1 MSDTT
6 DGFDLSGLATEGKVM
21 GDYLGSAGK
30 AQGVKIV
37 LGNDNTNDGYAS
49 STNPIPVILKTGGDA
64 VGSVTVTSV
73 VPGTTSSQLGKAIDT
88 AAGGTDTGVAILAVR
103 TTTPGTVTPANGD
116 WVPLRTDDQ
125 GSLRVNITSGG
136 SQASIDDSAFT
147 PGSTE
152 VVPIACMAD
161 EASTDSVD
169 EGDMGIPR
177 MTLDRK
183 QIVTPYAHTAG
194 GTTPVTYVS
203 AASTNATL
211 VKNSAGQIYTVICTN
226 VNASPRY
233 LKLFDKSSAPTVG
246 TDVPVQNY
254 MIPANSNGFVIA
266 LPMPLQFTSGIGFA
280 ITTGIALTD
289 SAAVAANEI
298 SVNIGYK

>member
-6 DGFDLSGLATEGKVM
+6 DGFNLSGLSTEGKVM
-21 GDYLGSAGK
+21 SDYLGSVGK
-30 AQGVKIV
+30 AQGVKLVVGADGVNGGYVDSANPLPV
-37 LGNDNTNDGYAS
+37 LLTAGGS
-49 STNPIPVILKTGGDA
+49 SI
-64 VGSVTVTSV
+64 GSATLTAV
-73 VPGTTSSQLGKAIDT
+73 VPGTSATQLGKAVDSP
-88 AAGGTDTGVAILAVR
+88 AGGTDTGVAVLAVR
-103 TTTPGTVTPANGD
+103 TTTPATVTPANGD

-147 PGSTE
+147 AGSTE
-152 VVPIACMAD
+152 VVPVAFLAD
-161 EASTDSVD
+161 ETSTDSVD
-169 EGDMGIPR
+169 ENDMGAAR

-194 GTTPVTYVS
+194 GATPVTYVS

-226 VNASPRY
+226 INASARY
-233 LKLFDKSSAPTVG
+233 LKIFDKSTSPTVG

-254 MIPANSNGFVIA
+254 MIPGNSNGFVIA
-266 LPMPLQFTSGIGFA
+266 LPMPLQFTSGIAFA

-289 SAAVAANEI
+289 AVC
-298 SVNIGYK
+298 